1 MSSPPFAFLAS
12 SSVLNKSPAGI
23 VAIVPSLRTTVAFP
37 SSSYLIALTF
47 SSPPFNFFS
56 FSVTSACAAGSVA
69 SPTFLSAGLRTPAL
83 PESGFAASAKVRT
96 NSLAVNPA
104 VFPSGVETVTVP
116 LSSIVTTA
124 LGFTSRTA
132 FLMFSLSASVKLS
145 GFATITLSVGR
156 LMLLPPPAVS
166 KAFTS
171 FVKSSCFNGSATVFP
186 GKVTKALPLG
196 FTSTFVPGGFTA
208 SIAFL
213 SSACSLSSKAV
224 GFLAITLFAGKRAEL
239 MALIAASADFLA
251 LSTSAFFLAPS
262 IASSEAFLTA
272 STSS

>member
-1 MSSPPFAFLAS
+1 M
-12 SSVLNKSPAGI
+12 AG
-23 VAIVPSLRTTVAFP
+23 
-37 SSSYLIALTF
+37 
-47 SSPPFNFFS
+47 
-56 FSVTSACAAGSVA
+56 
-69 SPTFLSAGLRTPAL
+69 
-83 PESGFAASAKVRT
+83 
-96 NSLAVNPA
+96 NPA